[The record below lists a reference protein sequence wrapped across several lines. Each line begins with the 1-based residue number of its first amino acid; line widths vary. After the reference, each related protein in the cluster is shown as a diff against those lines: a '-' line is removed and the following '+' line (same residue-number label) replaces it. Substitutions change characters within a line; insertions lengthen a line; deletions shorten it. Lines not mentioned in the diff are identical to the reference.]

1 MSERDEHSPVR
12 RTFERLA
19 TLVEQEMD
27 ENRSEF
33 ESWGLRFQREE
44 RSPVA
49 LVIHVDQDPQSTLCG
64 IFCNDRVLN
73 DIGIQRRN
81 GEELMRIKPIK
92 DRQEICVQ
100 YPNEQ
105 ECEIKSCEDVAQ
117 EFLGYLRTQME
128 GLASL

>member
-19 TLVEQEMD
+19 TLVEQELD

-33 ESWGLRFQREE
+33 ERWGLRFQREE
-44 RSPVA
+44 PSPVA

-64 IFCNDRVLN
+64 IFCNNRVLN

-100 YPNEQ
+100 YPNKQ
-105 ECEIKSCEDVAQ
+105 ECEIKSCEDVSQ
-117 EFLGYLRTQME
+117 EFLEYLRTQME